1 MAQSA
6 KAKKP
11 AHKETFWEWALRFS
25 GISANPNTLKSAG
38 DEPASGQIWL
48 ADVTSGTTRKI
59 TPDTGYRSPVFSP
72 DGASIL
78 ALKGEDV
85 IRISIAAARTEKL
98 YSISGISKLIGFSL
112 DDTSEVLIL
121 KQTGKSTPV
130 PAQLSITTGAITPL
144 PYDPDSAEDRQMLE
158 HLQGWQREYGTSI
171 LYVKRENFQALSGS
185 IEIANVF
192 LKIDD
197 HDPQNISH
205 CDTVNCGQ
213 PSLSPDKTQVVFIKA
228 SP

>member
-1 MAQSA
+1 
-6 KAKKP
+6 
-11 AHKETFWEWALRFS
+11 
-25 GISANPNTLKSAG
+25 
-38 DEPASGQIWL
+38 
-48 ADVTSGTTRKI
+48 
-59 TPDTGYRSPVFSP
+59 
-72 DGASIL
+72 
-78 ALKGEDV
+78 
-85 IRISIAAARTEKL
+85 
-98 YSISGISKLIGFSL
+98 IGFCL
-112 DDTSEVLIL
+112 DDTSEILVL
-121 KQTGKSTPV
+121 QQPGQGTPV
-130 PAQLSITTGAITPL
+130 PAQLSITTGEISPL
-144 PYDPDSAEDRQMLE
+144 PYDPNASQDRQMLE